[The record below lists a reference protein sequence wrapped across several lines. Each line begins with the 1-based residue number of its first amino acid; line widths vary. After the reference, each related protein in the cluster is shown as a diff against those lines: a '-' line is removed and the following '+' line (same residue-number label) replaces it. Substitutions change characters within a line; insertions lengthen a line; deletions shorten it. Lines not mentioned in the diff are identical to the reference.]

1 MLFIRLDGYEHLLSF
16 DLSLDSSLCTF
27 LLQGSIVSTVQLD
40 VRRGG
45 CSAARGY
52 DVTA

>member
-1 MLFIRLDGYEHLLSF
+1 MLFICLEVYEHMLPF
-16 DLSLDSSLCTF
+16 DLRLDSSLCTF
-27 LLQGSIVSTVQLD
+27 LLQGNIVSTVQLD

-45 CSAARGY
+45 CSASRGH